1 MKKESLLNFS
11 IFIHICSF
19 LEYSNRN
26 VFYLESCD
34 FVKKYDY
41 CNGMIHSVKKGDSLY
56 TLSRQYDVPLA
67 LLLRANPYVDI
78 YNMQVGDE
86 ICIPFLFSP
95 PPSEAPSKPAPPQ
108 TPPVTPNRPPAMV
121 PSRPPMR
128 PPERPFCRNR
138 ILYVVK
144 ENDTLASI
152 LDYFDLELEDLLKCN
167 SMDDIKLLP
176 GNQIQITLPEDTE
189 DRTD

>member
-1 MKKESLLNFS
+1 M
-11 IFIHICSF
+11 
-19 LEYSNRN
+19 
-26 VFYLESCD
+26 V
-34 FVKKYDY
+34 
-41 CNGMIHSVKKGDSLY
+41 HSVKKGDTLY

-86 ICIPFLFSP
+86 ICIPFPFSNTP
-95 PPSEAPSKPAPPQ
+95 NEPPSTSMPPSQ
-108 TPPVTPNRPPAMV
+108 TPPAIPNRPSMIPNRPPMIT
-121 PSRPPMR
+121 
-128 PPERPFCRNR
+128 PERPSSPCRNK
-138 ILYVVK
+138 IFYVVK

-176 GNQIQITLPEDTE
+176 GNRIQIALEEDTE
-189 DRTD
+189 NEND